1 MGQHERMAALHE
13 LLSHGTQGE
22 KPVENDVTGVAN
34 QPDPDD
40 ELAAVRGIV
49 IGVVLGVATWG
60 VILWVVM
67 WQISG

>member
-1 MGQHERMAALHE
+1 MGQHNRLAALHE
-13 LLSHGTQGE
+13 LLSHDTQGE
-22 KPVENDVTGVAN
+22 KPVDGHVTGVAHR
-34 QPDPDD
+34 PDPDD

-49 IGVVLGVATWG
+49 IGVALGVATWG